1 MIHVEKLTMA
11 ERITCIKALGG
22 AVEEL
27 KDVEKVLDDAMLFF
41 QFPEEPHFTTAL
53 DVQRARFQLV
63 LQGLNKF
70 LLTWSLTVGEENDLT
85 NMMLDSAA
93 HGCRAN
99 MLWDMT
105 EKCQKELASKGK
117 SMEEVQALMKEI
129 RQMDD
134 VAAMTRCEELMN
146 WPDEV
151 QLGKDE

>member
-27 KDVEKVLDDAMLFF
+27 EDTEKVFTDLMLFWPPNQKDVEWRTYLEA
-41 QFPEEPHFTTAL
+41 
-53 DVQRARFQLV
+53 QLRLLLRGV
-63 LQGLNKF
+63 DQF
-70 LLTWSLTVGEENDLT
+70 LLTWSLTIGKENGFTDML
-85 NMMLDSAA
+85 LDSTAR
-93 HGCRAN
+93 GCRAN
-99 MLWDMT
+99 MLWDMI